1 MRLGTCIWAMT
12 LIFAASA
19 ADLSAQDSINVDAD
33 PVECIPVGENAVA
46 WSTVEN
52 NVSDTTVRLYFR
64 RMHDSVEDLYWV
76 RMKPDGKGRYWGL
89 FPKAEDREVQRHE
102 IEERRRDAQGE
113 YSWAQWWRE
122 KDTSDHR
129 NPTDDL
135 DQDLIRERASQGKAV
150 PREWLAEMDDRTF
163 QEWLEELENEPAEYY
178 TAVHDYQGK
187 TIARS
192 KTRVVE
198 VRDNCRVDMTPE
210 QQGESEN
217 LTIGETAY
225 WQRDEQIFHWLC
237 DGIVTR
243 VDPSNIKRG
252 DGVCRACVIAWWKQ
266 GKVLIPSAAALTV
279 LTGGIIIDDKEP
291 APASPS
297 RP

>member
-33 PVECIPVGENAVA
+33 PIECIPIGENSVA

-52 NVSDTTVRLYFR
+52 NVSDTTARLYFR
-64 RMHDSVEDLYWV
+64 RMHDAVEDLYWV
-76 RMKPDGKGRYWGL
+76 RMKPDGKGRYWGVL
-89 FPKAEDREVQRHE
+89 PKAEDSPVQRHE
-102 IEERRRDAQGE
+102 IEERRRDSQDE
-113 YSWAQWWRE
+113 YAWAQWWRE
-122 KDTSDHR
+122 KDSSDHR

-135 DQDLIRERASQGKAV
+135 DQDLIRERASQGKTV
-150 PREWLAEMDDRTF
+150 PRDWLAEMDDRTF

-187 TIARS
+187 VIARS
-192 KTRVVE
+192 KTRVAE
-198 VRDNCRVDMTPE
+198 VRENCRVDLNPE
-210 QQGESEN
+210 QQGEAEN
-217 LTIGETAY
+217 LIVGETAY
-225 WQRDEQIFHWLC
+225 WQRDEEVFHWLC

-243 VDPSNIKRG
+243 VDPNNVKRG
-252 DGVCRACVIAWWKQ
+252 DGVCRACVIAWWKK
-266 GKVLIPSAAALTV
+266 GAVLVPSATALTA
-279 LTGGIIIDDKEP
+279 LGGRTLIDKKEP